1 MTQNVNDARQEPQY
15 AVADCGLANLGAGN
29 EQIINLPVNALLL
42 DVTVDTATA
51 FNAGTTATASV
62 SDGTTTFVNA
72 ASVAA
77 TGRAQGT
84 NIGKF
89 YPSGGKLTISLA
101 QTGAAATAGRAF
113 AAAKYIVVG
122 REQFSFG

>member
-1 MTQNVNDARQEPQY
+1 MTQYTNDARQEPQY
-15 AVADCGLANLGAGN
+15 AVADCGIANMGAGN
-29 EQIINLPVNALLL
+29 EQLIDLPVNALLL
-42 DVTVDTATA
+42 DVTADVGTA
-51 FNAGTTATASV
+51 FNAGTTATATV

-77 TGRAQGT
+77 TGRQQGT
-84 NIGKF
+84 NLGKF

-113 AAAKYIVVG
+113 VSAKYIVVG
-122 REQFSFG
+122 REQFTYG